1 MPISPFPVM
10 ERRERALI
18 APVWHTVLFL
28 VALAA
33 LAILQGHQQ
42 PQLENARLASR
53 LPLYG
58 AMIAFE
64 LVLFLY
70 VWLLGLKFTGTRIR
84 DVVGGKWTS
93 AADVARD
100 VGAALLFWLIVGAVL
115 LALQSI
121 LGENATGLGA
131 VKTLL
136 PQGRM
141 EMAVW
146 IVLCTTAGFCEE
158 FIFRGYLQRQ
168 FLALTGR
175 VELAVVFQ
183 AIVFGMAHMYQ
194 GVKGVITISIYG
206 AMFGILA
213 VIRKSLR
220 PGMMQHASQDI
231 FSGIVGGI
239 LARRHYF

>member
-1 MPISPFPVM
+1 MAILQSPGDA
-10 ERRERALI
+10 RRDRGLVT
-18 APVWHTVLFL
+18 PVWHTIVFLFVLL
-28 VALAA
+28 GLAF
-33 LAILQGHQQ
+33 LQGRQQ
-42 PQLENARLASR
+42 PKLGSVPMASR
-53 LPLYG
+53 LALYA

-70 VWLLGLKFTGTRIR
+70 VWLFGLKLTGTRIR
-84 DVVGGKWTS
+84 DVMGGKWS
-93 AADVARD
+93 SLAEVARD
-100 VGAALLFWLIVGAVL
+100 MGVALLFWLVVASVL
-115 LALQSI
+115 LTLEKI
-121 LGENATGLGA
+121 LGENTTGLGA

-136 PQGRM
+136 PRGPM

-183 AIVFGMAHMYQ
+183 AIVFGIAHMYQ

-213 VIRKSLR
+213 VMRKSLR
-220 PGMMQHASQDI
+220 PGMIQHAGQDI

>member
-1 MPISPFPVM
+1 MALSHSPLPAS
-10 ERRERALI
+10 RERALV
-18 APVWHTVLFL
+18 APVWHTIVFL
-28 VALAA
+28 VVLIGLAV
-33 LAILQGHQQ
+33 LQGHQQ
-42 PQLENARLASR
+42 PKLEGARLASR

-84 DVVGGKWTS
+84 DVVGGRWS
-93 AADVARD
+93 SVADVLRD
-100 VGAALLFWLIVGAVL
+100 AWAAIVFWLIVASVL
-115 LALQSI
+115 LGLQRI
-121 LGENATGLGA
+121 LGENETGLGA
-131 VKTLL
+131 VKALL
-136 PQGRM
+136 PQGPV

-146 IVLCTTAGFCEE
+146 IVLCSTAGFCEE

-183 AIVFGMAHMYQ
+183 AIVFGVAHMYQ

-213 VIRKSLR
+213 VVRKSLR
-220 PGMMQHASQDI
+220 PGMMQHAGQDI
-231 FSGIVGGI
+231 FSGIVGGM